1 VSRPAPQEEPDSV
14 TLRRVLGPVA
24 LVILVVAVAFAVYLS
39 TREAGKNR
47 AARAVVTVRGL
58 VGSEKEAYLRDPRVL
73 DELRRNGIDLRIET
87 SGSRAMTT
95 RTDLATYDF
104 AFPAGTPSGQRLKGI
119 VHARDVYTPFFTP
132 MTVASWRP
140 IANILIANGIVKR
153 EGQYYYIINL
163 PALFAAETAGKR
175 WHDFKSA
182 GAYDVNKSVL
192 VSTTDPRKSN
202 SGAMYAALASYVLN
216 GNAVISDREQI
227 ARIQPRL
234 NGLFLRQ
241 GYEESSSS
249 GPFDDYVQ
257 IGMGKAPLVMIYE
270 SQFIEYALAHPKDR
284 NPEMVLLYPR
294 PTTYTKHAFVPIT
307 DRGDKL
313 GQLLTTNDTLQHLAV
328 EHGFRIQDG
337 AYTRDFFNRN
347 NVKVPDQLID
357 VVDPPS
363 YEFLETMIT
372 GIERAYQTN

>member
-1 VSRPAPQEEPDSV
+1 MKA
-14 TLRRVLGPVA
+14 
-24 LVILVVAVAFAVYLS
+24 
-39 TREAGKNR
+39 
-47 AARAVVTVRGL
+47 
-58 VGSEKEAYLRDPRVL
+58 
-73 DELRRNGIDLRIET
+73 
-87 SGSRAMTT
+87 
-95 RTDLATYDF
+95 
-104 AFPAGTPSGQRLKGI
+104 
-119 VHARDVYTPFFTP
+119 HDVYTPFFTP

-153 EGQYYYIINL
+153 EGQHYDIVNM
-163 PALFAAETAGKR
+163 PALFAAETSGKR
-175 WHDFKSA
+175 WHDFKSS

-202 SGAMYAALASYVLN
+202 SAAMYAALASYVLN
-216 GNAVISDREQI
+216 GNAVVSDRAQI

-270 SQFIEYALAHPKDR
+270 SQFIEYVLAHPKDH
-284 NPEMVLLYPR
+284 NPDMVLLYPR
-294 PTTYTKHAFVPIT
+294 PTVYTKHVFVPIS

-313 GQLLTTNDTLQHLAV
+313 GQLLTSNETLQHVAV

-337 AYTRDFFNRN
+337 AYTRDFLSKNS
-347 NVKVPDQLID
+347 VKVPDQLID

-363 YEFLETMIT
+363 YEFREQYAYLAKRVGDAVEAQIGTVT
-372 GIERAYQTN
+372 GPERQKILPRLAARNVADATFVDVRATATTYLPDTLNAYLAVPAAYRNNAAIRDGKTARQIVVEQLTVLAAKMKEIAQDAVVNDAQSLLANGRFLKERFATAPMFKPG

>member
-1 VSRPAPQEEPDSV
+1 V
-14 TLRRVLGPVA
+14 TVRRVLGPVA
-24 LVILVVAVAFAVYLS
+24 LVILLVGVALAIYVS
-39 TREAGKNR
+39 TREASKSR
-47 AARAVVTVRGL
+47 ADRAVVTVRGL
-58 VGSEKEAYLRDPRVL
+58 VGSEKESYLRDSRVL
-73 DELRRNGIDLRIET
+73 DELRKNGIDLRIET

-104 AFPAGTPSGQRLKGI
+104 AFPAGTPSGQRIKGI
-119 VHARDVYTPFFTP
+119 VHARELYTPFFTP

-140 IANILIANGIVKR
+140 IANILVANGIAR
-153 EGQYYYIINL
+153 RDGQYYFITNV
-163 PALFAAETAGKR
+163 PALIAAETGGKR

-192 VSTTDPRKSN
+192 ISTTDPRKSN

-216 GNAVISDREQI
+216 GGAIVSDREQI
-227 ARIQPRL
+227 AKIQPRL

-270 SQFIEYALAHPKDR
+270 SQFIEYLLAHSKDH
-284 NPEMVLLYPR
+284 NPDMVLLYPR
-294 PTTYTKHAFVPIT
+294 PTVYTKHAFVPVT

-313 GQLLTTNDTLQHLAV
+313 GQLLNTNATLQHLAV

-337 AYTRDFFNRN
+337 AYTRDFFNHN

-363 YEFLETMIT
+363 YEFLETMIA